1 MEPEKQVRS
10 NLQTGQSVGRRRTKP
25 RVQHTN
31 IGRRYSCRKRER
43 IFQKESQQEAAHETL
58 QKIKNDPQFID
69 VIFASKAEREKDT
82 EPVYT
87 EDSPSVMETNE
98 DQTIDVREELI
109 TERYDDTERII
120 AEAEEAAFKEEIQ
133 EKTSADSEEERI

>member
-1 MEPEKQVRS
+1 
-10 NLQTGQSVGRRRTKP
+10 
-25 RVQHTN
+25 
-31 IGRRYSCRKRER
+31 
-43 IFQKESQQEAAHETL
+43 
-58 QKIKNDPQFID
+58 
-69 VIFASKAEREKDT
+69 
-82 EPVYT
+82 
-87 EDSPSVMETNE
+87 METNE

>member
-31 IGRRYSCRKRER
+31 IGRRYSSRKRER

-69 VIFASKAEREKDT
+69 AIFASKAEREKDT